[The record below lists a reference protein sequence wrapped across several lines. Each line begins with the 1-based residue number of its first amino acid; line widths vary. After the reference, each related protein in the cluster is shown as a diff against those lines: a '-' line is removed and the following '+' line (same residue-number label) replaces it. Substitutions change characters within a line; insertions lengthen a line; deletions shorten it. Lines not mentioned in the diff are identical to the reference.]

1 MNWDDKGYL
10 LSKNRYNENSIIAE
24 VFTENYGKIS
34 GIIFGHFIIGAV
46 QWVDYRSNGQAE
58 DGFLDLAALDTVC
71 IGGLP

>member
-34 GIIFGHFIIGAV
+34 GIIFGGTSKKLKII
-46 QWVDYRSNGQAE
+46 YR
-58 DGFLDLAALDTVC
+58 LAIRFMLIIILKAQ
-71 IGGLP
+71 IE